1 MLYDNPQLVS
11 TYLAA
16 FQITGDPLYASEH
29 LIVWPDVAA
38 ASTVQFGGHAS
49 PSGSGGSAG
58 QWQQGLTT
66 HAKRTLPNT

>member
-29 LIVWPDVAA
+29 LVGWHDVQRLLCSLRARI
-38 ASTVQFGGHAS
+38 TE
-49 PSGSGGSAG
+49 
-58 QWQQGLTT
+58 
-66 HAKRTLPNT
+66 R